1 MDGSQSDSTA
11 GFNSVRCRPC
21 LSHHPHHCRIHTL
34 WNHPFWKYGL
44 QQGRASWP
52 EVWSNS
58 KNWRAQKTSC
68 WWYLPTASKMP
79 SIKSHGCPKS
89 IDHCP
94 LSGIVISG
102 NKPLDESVLKYIN
115 DNQIP
120 VVRTDLDTYE
130 AVIKISK
137 IEVKINQNTPW
148 KVQKT
153 IKLIEENVDLEYIIQ
168 SKTLNQVISTT
179 FLPCFTLPSSSSFSL
194 ALILLPSKN
203 WGSFAIW

>member
-1 MDGSQSDSTA
+1 MVVQP
-11 GFNSVRCRPC
+11 F
-21 LSHHPHHCRIHTL
+21 SHRSL
-34 WNHPFWKYGL
+34 
-44 QQGRASWP
+44 
-52 EVWSNS
+52 
-58 KNWRAQKTSC
+58 
-68 WWYLPTASKMP
+68 
-79 SIKSHGCPKS
+79 
-89 IDHCP
+89 P

-148 KVQKT
+148 KVQKA

-168 SKTLNQVISTT
+168 SKD
-179 FLPCFTLPSSSSFSL
+179 P
-194 ALILLPSKN
+194 
-203 WGSFAIW
+203 

>member
-1 MDGSQSDSTA
+1 MKKLNLKNRLQS
-11 GFNSVRCRPC
+11 
-21 LSHHPHHCRIHTL
+21 
-34 WNHPFWKYGL
+34 FWKDESG
-44 QQGRASWP
+44 QGTAEYVMLIMIVVAIVVIFKQKIKDAIDKITWL
-52 EVWSNS
+52 SN
-58 KNWRAQKTSC
+58 
-68 WWYLPTASKMP
+68 LF
-79 SIKSHGCPKS
+79 H

-148 KVQKT
+148 KVQKA

-168 SKTLNQVISTT
+168 SKD
-179 FLPCFTLPSSSSFSL
+179 P
-194 ALILLPSKN
+194 
-203 WGSFAIW
+203 